1 MKGGEI
7 LKERIKQL
15 RNVLGL
21 TQQKFADR
29 LGLKRQTIAAYEI
42 GNIEPSDSTLLLIC
56 KEFCTNKEWLLT
68 GNGEMFDIPEDEVA
82 AVVSDLLEE
91 DNPFYDLIVGIMKT
105 YKKLDGKSQEAL
117 KNLSKELLYN
127 LRKREED

>member
-1 MKGGEI
+1 M
-7 LKERIKQL
+7 KERIKEL
-15 RNVLGL
+15 RKILGL

-42 GNIEPSDSTLLLIC
+42 GNIEPSESTLLLIC
-56 KEFCTNKEWLLT
+56 KEFSVNKEWLIT
-68 GNGEMFDIPEDEVA
+68 GKGETFDIPEDEVA

-105 YKKLDGKSQEAL
+105 YKKLDDKSKDAL
-117 KNLSKELLYN
+117 KNLSKELLDN
-127 LRKREED
+127 LGKREDD